1 MFYFLFSIIIDIE
14 NYSICMSKTITGKKY
29 FLVIGISFLFLLSL
43 TALGLYFCHR
53 GSLKYENITLQ
64 EYYLKNYSKKKFV
77 KKILNK
83 NEVYNERK
91 MLNHIINNFDNFLT
105 TNENLYDF
113 IVSYTKLYNDS
124 FDILS
129 ELRSTKII
137 TLKDYKL
144 FKDYLNN
151 FKFDNIEN
159 EIKHITLKKTSN
171 DVIAKKK
178 YFEGIVAQLNF
189 KYNLAKSLYLDTLN
203 YNMFESKYYNSLGKI
218 YTYLYD
224 FNSAIDTYTIG
235 LNIADSSN
243 NKNRKKELE
252 LLYNLAYTYDI
263 VGDYHKSFKNYSN
276 LLINSINLH
285 NDNYE
290 WLAIYNISNLES
302 KLGNYSVA
310 IDYLKYALKLSTKT
324 KNKQYI
330 AKTLNS
336 LSNAE
341 YLYGDYKNGKRNSL
355 KAIKFAKKI
364 SDLNL
369 LSESSF
375 NACLNYEG
383 LNKTDLAKLY
393 CTRAIN
399 INNKGGQVLNRPEY
413 YIQNANIYYAS
424 NIFKNYDESLNN
436 LKTAYE
442 LSKSYHLL
450 LSQIKT
456 LIDMSKISAI
466 TNDEKG
472 ALLYLNDALDIEHNN
487 SLNYY
492 NQLNDY
498 LLGYIYLNGEDY
510 NKSITY
516 FKKSLANG
524 LKNDNN
530 LVVANASSYLSM
542 IYFRIN
548 DFKSALKYSMIS
560 LDASSKIY
568 RYDNYNLEYQKKFND
583 MILNLINNNK
593 NGK

>member
-1 MFYFLFSIIIDIE
+1 MFYFLFSIIINIE

-29 FLVIGISFLFLLSL
+29 FLVISISFLFLLFL
-43 TALGLYFCHR
+43 TVLGLYFCHR
-53 GSLKYENITLQ
+53 GSLKYETITLQ

-83 NEVYNERK
+83 NEVYNEKK

-129 ELRSTKII
+129 ELRSKKII

-252 LLYNLAYTYDI
+252 LLYNLAYTYNI
-263 VGDYHKSFKNYSN
+263 VGDYYKSFKNYSN

-285 NDNYE
+285 NDNYA

-310 IDYLKYALKLSTKT
+310 IDYLKYALKLSTKI

-399 INNKGGQVLNRPEY
+399 INNKGEQVLNRPEY

-442 LSKSYHLL
+442 LSKNYHLL
-450 LSQIKT
+450 LSQIKI
-456 LIDMSKISAI
+456 LIDMSKISSI

-472 ALLYLNDALDIEHNN
+472 ALLYLNNALDIEHNN

-516 FKKSLANG
+516 FKKSLENG

-560 LDASSKIY
+560 LDTSSKIY

-583 MILNLINNNK
+583 TILNLINNNK